1 MTNDSKTRLFE
12 DIPIPRAVATLSIPT
27 IISNLV
33 ALLYTLADTFFVG
46 MLNDPVETAAVTLSA
61 PVVLAFNAI
70 NNLFGVGSSSMMS
83 RALGRRDFKTL
94 RESSAFGFYG
104 ALVSAIAFSG
114 VIALFL
120 SPLLRLLGADS
131 TTHYATSR
139 YMLWT
144 VCIGA
149 TPAIM
154 NVLMAYLVRS
164 EGATLH
170 ASIGTMSGCILN
182 ILLDPLFIL
191 PSGLNLGAE
200 GAALATM
207 IANCCALLY
216 FFGYLIFKRKSTYV
230 CISPKA
236 FTLRKEVVSGVC
248 SVGIPASIQNLLN
261 VASQMILNN
270 LASAYGAAALAGMGI
285 ASRISMI
292 PWYISNGISQ
302 GVMPLIGYNYASRN
316 YARMKRALGFTYKI
330 SMVVLFSIA
339 VTSCIF
345 SRQVTGL
352 FIDDPQ
358 SIAYGSSFLYG
369 KAMFVPFL
377 SLDFLAVG
385 TFQAIGKGSKAL
397 VMAIIR
403 KVVIEIPVMYLLN
416 FLWPLY
422 GLSCAQLVSE
432 FCMAVIGSCMI
443 VRLLKNLDTSLSA
456 RQELA

>member
-1 MTNDSKTRLFE
+1 MTKDSKTRLFE
-12 DIPIPRAVATLSIPT
+12 DTPIPRAVATLSIPT

-33 ALLYTLADTFFVG
+33 ALLYSLADTFFVG
-46 MLNDPVETAAVTLSA
+46 MLNDPVQTAAVTLSA
-61 PVVLAFNAI
+61 PVILAFNAV

-83 RALGRRDFKTL
+83 RALGRKDFKTL

-104 ALVSAIAFSG
+104 AMVSAVAFSA
-114 VIALFL
+114 VISLFL
-120 SPLLRLLGADS
+120 NPLLALLGADS

-149 TPAIM
+149 TPAIL

-170 ASIGTMSGCILN
+170 ASIGTMSGCIIN
-182 ILLDPLFIL
+182 IILDPLFIL

-207 IANCCALLY
+207 IANCFALLY
-216 FFGYLIFKRKSTYV
+216 FFGYLIVKRNSTYV
-230 CISPKA
+230 CISPRA
-236 FTLRKEVVSGVC
+236 FTLRKEVVGGVC
-248 SVGIPASIQNLLN
+248 SVGVPASIQNLLN
-261 VASQMILNN
+261 VASQMLLNN

-302 GVMPLIGYNYASRN
+302 GVMPLIGYNYSSRN
-316 YARMKRALGFTYKI
+316 IARMKRALGFTFKVSQVI
-330 SMVVLFSIA
+330 LFTLAIL
-339 VTSCIF
+339 SCLF
-345 SRQVTGL
+345 SRQITGL
-352 FIDDPQ
+352 FIEDPQ
-358 SIAYGSSFLYG
+358 SLAYGSAFLYG
-369 KAMFVPFL
+369 KAMYVPFL
-377 SLDFLAVG
+377 ALDFLAVG

-397 VMAIIR
+397 VMAVLR
-403 KVVIEIPVMYLLN
+403 KLVIEIPVMFLLN
-416 FLWPLY
+416 AIWPLY

-432 FCMAVIGSCMI
+432 FCMALIGSFMLLH
-443 VRLLKNLDTSLSA
+443 LLKNLDTSMPPA
-456 RQELA
+456 QTQA

>member
-1 MTNDSKTRLFE
+1 MNKDSKTRLFE
-12 DIPIPRAVATLSIPT
+12 EISIPRAVATLSIPT

-33 ALLYTLADTFFVG
+33 ALLYSLADTFFVG
-46 MLNDPVETAAVTLSA
+46 VLNDPVQTAAVTLSA
-61 PVVLAFNAI
+61 PVLLAFNAV

-83 RALGRRDFKTL
+83 RALGRKDFKTL

-104 ALVSAIAFSG
+104 ALVSAIAFSA
-114 VIALFL
+114 VITIFL
-120 SPLLRLLGADS
+120 NPLLTLLGADS
-131 TTHYATSR
+131 STHHVTSR

-149 TPAIM
+149 TPAIL

-170 ASIGTMSGCILN
+170 ASIGTMSGCLIN
-182 ILLDPLFIL
+182 IILDPIFIL
-191 PSGLNLGAE
+191 PSFLNMGAE

-216 FFGYLIFKRKSTYV
+216 FFGYLIVKRSSTYV

-236 FTLRKEVVSGVC
+236 FTLRKEVVGGVC

-261 VASQMILNN
+261 VASQMLLNN

-285 ASRISMI
+285 ASRISLI

-302 GVMPLIGYNYASRN
+302 GVMPLIGYNYASRRFD
-316 YARMKRALGFTYKI
+316 RMKHALGFTFKVSQTI
-330 SMVVLFSIA
+330 LFTLAIL
-339 VTSCIF
+339 SCIF
-345 SRQVTGL
+345 SRQITGL
-352 FIDDPQ
+352 FIEEPQ
-358 SIAYGSSFLYG
+358 SLAYGSAFLYG

-377 SLDFLAVG
+377 ALDFLAVG

-397 VMAIIR
+397 IMAVLR
-403 KVVIEIPVMYLLN
+403 KLVIEIPVMFLLN
-416 FLWPLY
+416 AIWPLY
-422 GLSCAQLVSE
+422 GLSCAQLTSE
-432 FCMAVIGSCMI
+432 FCMAIIGSCMLLH
-443 VRLLKNLDTSLSA
+443 LLKNLDSPVSD
-456 RQELA
+456 RQPT